1 MFVGEIMSIKLL
13 NEKRMDE
20 LIQFIHQEEITKE
33 YLKQNQ
39 KIIYVNENQNINGV
53 IIFDVI
59 KNEIELC
66 LGTDEIKQ
74 QLIAVIK
81 KIALKDIIYQNK
93 IIQIKTKKQFK
104 HYEEVYDFIH
114 QQKDRV
120 YSLDNFKKYMQ
131 EFYNIQHALKCIHVC
146 GTNGKGSTVNYM
158 KEVLIKQGYTVGTF
172 TSPALISRLDVVRIN
187 DEWIKEQFI
196 VDVANRYVD
205 NWLKYEISLFEIEVF
220 ISILYFIYQGVDYAI
235 YEVGLGGELDATN
248 IILPMVCVNTNIGLD
263 HMDYLGDSYE
273 SIARAKAGI
282 IKEHVDFIT
291 GEHKQECV
299 DIFRDTC
306 EKHHSHL
313 IRLDRIHDLQ
323 DGENVKYTYKDY
335 NIVLNTPAL
344 YQIENSAL
352 ALATLLYLKEHH
364 FIELDESS
372 IVEGLFEAKWAGRF
386 EIISEKPL
394 IILDGAHNREGVD
407 ELYRSARKLHNLK
420 IIFSALRD
428 KDTDYMIERLLDLTY
443 DITVC
448 EFKHPRSQSAKLL
461 AGDYPVKIEP
471 DFRKALDDIY
481 LQEGTFLIT
490 GSLYFISEVRK
501 YLLQEIHSK

>member
-1 MFVGEIMSIKLL
+1 MSIKLL

-20 LIQFIHQEEITKE
+20 LIQFIHQEEITKK

-39 KIIYVNENQNINGV
+39 KIIYIYENQNINGV

-74 QLIAVIK
+74 QLIEVIK
-81 KIALKDIIYQNK
+81 KIALKDIVYQNK

-131 EFYNIQHALKCIHVC
+131 EFYKIQHALKCIHVC

-158 KEVLIKQGYTVGTF
+158 KEVLKKQGYIVGTF

-235 YEVGLGGELDATN
+235 
-248 IILPMVCVNTNIGLD
+248 
-263 HMDYLGDSYE
+263 
-273 SIARAKAGI
+273 
-282 IKEHVDFIT
+282 
-291 GEHKQECV
+291 
-299 DIFRDTC
+299 
-306 EKHHSHL
+306 
-313 IRLDRIHDLQ
+313 
-323 DGENVKYTYKDY
+323 
-335 NIVLNTPAL
+335 
-344 YQIENSAL
+344 
-352 ALATLLYLKEHH
+352 
-364 FIELDESS
+364 
-372 IVEGLFEAKWAGRF
+372 
-386 EIISEKPL
+386 
-394 IILDGAHNREGVD
+394 
-407 ELYRSARKLHNLK
+407 
-420 IIFSALRD
+420 
-428 KDTDYMIERLLDLTY
+428 
-443 DITVC
+443 
-448 EFKHPRSQSAKLL
+448 
-461 AGDYPVKIEP
+461 
-471 DFRKALDDIY
+471 
-481 LQEGTFLIT
+481 
-490 GSLYFISEVRK
+490 
-501 YLLQEIHSK
+501 

>member
-1 MFVGEIMSIKLL
+1 MSIKLL

-39 KIIYVNENQNINGV
+39 KIIYINENQNINGV

-81 KIALKDIIYQNK
+81 KIALKDIVYQNK

-158 KEVLIKQGYTVGTF
+158 KEVLKKQGYIVGTF

-263 HMDYLGDSYE
+263 HMDYLGD
-273 SIARAKAGI
+273 
-282 IKEHVDFIT
+282 
-291 GEHKQECV
+291 C
-299 DIFRDTC
+299 
-306 EKHHSHL
+306 
-313 IRLDRIHDLQ
+313 
-323 DGENVKYTYKDY
+323 
-335 NIVLNTPAL
+335 
-344 YQIENSAL
+344 
-352 ALATLLYLKEHH
+352 
-364 FIELDESS
+364 
-372 IVEGLFEAKWAGRF
+372 
-386 EIISEKPL
+386 
-394 IILDGAHNREGVD
+394 
-407 ELYRSARKLHNLK
+407 
-420 IIFSALRD
+420 
-428 KDTDYMIERLLDLTY
+428 
-443 DITVC
+443 
-448 EFKHPRSQSAKLL
+448 
-461 AGDYPVKIEP
+461 
-471 DFRKALDDIY
+471 
-481 LQEGTFLIT
+481 
-490 GSLYFISEVRK
+490 
-501 YLLQEIHSK
+501 